1 MDPIKKLMDEH
12 RVIESVLGALP
23 AFSASLDESADTARE
38 DLAGF
43 VTFIREFAD
52 TYHHGKEEDM
62 LFTAMVESGMPREG
76 GPVAVML
83 AEHEQGRAYVAT
95 LLKVVEGD
103 GPLTESEISEIRS
116 AAGGYADLLRDH
128 IMKED
133 QILYPMALKVVPAER
148 LESMAAQFTEYE
160 SRESAAAEVLALK
173 AAELVSKFTD

>member
-12 RVIESVLGALP
+12 RVIESVLAALP
-23 AFSASLDESADTARE
+23 AFSTSLDESADTARE

-52 TYHHGKEEDM
+52 AYHHGKEEDM

-148 LESMAAQFTEYE
+148 LESMATQFTEYE
-160 SRESAAAEVLALK
+160 ARESAAAEVLALK